1 MGVFLIEKIPKFAK
15 KSMSHSHS
23 HEHHPISEVN
33 LNSKKLRNAFYI
45 GIFLNSAFVVIEAVV
60 GWWQNSLALLS
71 DAGHNLSDV
80 VSLVLA
86 LVAFKLMYSK
96 ATQKYT
102 YGYKKITVLVALL
115 NAVILFIAVGVII
128 YESIYRFYH
137 PEPLQGK
144 IMAIVAFIGIIINSL
159 TAYFF
164 MKDKDTDLNVKGAYL
179 HMAAD
184 ALVSL
189 GVVVA
194 GVVIIFTDW
203 FWLDAVMSIVI
214 ALVILYG
221 TWELFSHSLK
231 LALDG
236 VPEGIDFNKL
246 KEEIL
251 EIEGVKDFKHLHI
264 WALSTTEN
272 ALTAHLQVDKS
283 LSHDEIENLKDRV
296 KHELEH
302 YKVHHVTLEIYF
314 NDREFKEEEML

>member
-1 MGVFLIEKIPKFAK
+1 
-15 KSMSHSHS
+15 
-23 HEHHPISEVN
+23 
-33 LNSKKLRNAFYI
+33 
-45 GIFLNSAFVVIEAVV
+45 VIEAAV

-80 VSLVLA
+80 VSLILA
-86 LVAFKLMYSK
+86 LIAFKLMYSK
-96 ATQKYT
+96 ATQSYT
-102 YGYKKITVLVALL
+102 YGYKKVTVLVALL
-115 NAVILFIAVGVII
+115 NAIILFLAVGGII
-128 YESIYRFYH
+128 YEAIIRFYH
-137 PEPLQGK
+137 PQPLQGK

-164 MKDKDTDLNVKGAYL
+164 MKDKDADLNVKGAYL

-189 GVVVA
+189 GVVIA
-194 GVVIIFTDW
+194 GVVIIFTNW
-203 FWLDAVMSIVI
+203 FWLDSVMSIVI

-221 TWELFSHSLK
+221 TWSLFTQSLK

-236 VPEGIDFNKL
+236 VPEGVDFNKL
-246 KEEIL
+246 KEQIL
-251 EIEGVKDFKHLHI
+251 GIEGVKDFKHLHI

-283 LSHDEIENLKDRV
+283 LSLDQIENLKDKV

-302 YKVHHVTLEIYF
+302 YNVHHSTLEIYF

>member
-1 MGVFLIEKIPKFAK
+1 
-15 KSMSHSHS
+15 MSHSHDHS
-23 HEHHPISEVN
+23 HSHIPAMD
-33 LNSKKLRNAFYI
+33 LNSKKIRNAFYI
-45 GIFLNSAFVVIEAVV
+45 GIFLNVVFVVIEAIV
-60 GWWQNSLALLS
+60 GWRQNSLALLS

-80 VSLVLA
+80 VSLVLS
-86 LVAFKLMYSK
+86 LIAFKLMYSK
-96 ATQKYT
+96 ATQSYT
-102 YGYKKITVLVALL
+102 YGYKKVTVLVALF
-115 NAVILFIAVGVII
+115 NALLLFAAVGGII
-128 YESIYRFYH
+128 YEAIFRFYN
-137 PEPLQGK
+137 PQPLQGK
-144 IMAIVAFIGIIINSL
+144 TMAIVAFVGIIINSL

-164 MKDKDTDLNVKGAYL
+164 MKDKDADLNVKGAYL

-189 GVVVA
+189 GVVIA
-194 GVVIIFTDW
+194 GVVIIFTNW

-221 TWELFSHSLK
+221 TWSLFTQSLK

-236 VPEGIDFNKL
+236 VPEGVDFNKL

-251 EIEGVKDFKHLHI
+251 GIEGVKDFKHLHI

-272 ALTAHLQVDKS
+272 ALTAHLQVEKS
-283 LSHDEIENLKDRV
+283 LSLDEIETLKDKV

-302 YKVHHVTLEIYF
+302 FNVQHITLEIYF

>member
-1 MGVFLIEKIPKFAK
+1 
-15 KSMSHSHS
+15 MSHDHVHSHS
-23 HEHHPISEVN
+23 EIK

-45 GIFLNSAFVVIEAVV
+45 GILLNIVFVVIEAVV
-60 GWWQNSLALLS
+60 GWLQNSLALLS

-80 VSLVLA
+80 ISLVLS
-86 LVAFKLMYSK
+86 LIAFKLMYSK
-96 ATQKYT
+96 ATQSYT
-102 YGYKKITVLVALL
+102 YGYKKVTVLVALF
-115 NAVILFIAVGVII
+115 NALLLFAAVGGII
-128 YESIYRFYH
+128 YEAIFRFYN
-137 PEPLQGK
+137 PQPLQGK
-144 IMAIVAFIGIIINSL
+144 VMAIVAFVGIIINSI

-164 MKDKDTDLNVKGAYL
+164 MKDKDADLNVKGAYL

-189 GVVVA
+189 GVVIA
-194 GVVIIFTDW
+194 GVVIIFTNW
-203 FWLDAVMSIVI
+203 FWLDAAMSIVI

-221 TWELFSHSLK
+221 TWSLFTQSLK

-236 VPEGIDFNKL
+236 VPEGVDFNKL

-251 EIEGVKDFKHLHI
+251 GIDGVKDFKHLHI

-272 ALTAHLQVDKS
+272 ALTAHLQVKKS
-283 LSHDEIENLKDRV
+283 LSLDEIETLKDKV

-302 YKVHHVTLEIYF
+302 FNVQHVTLEIYF

>member
-1 MGVFLIEKIPKFAK
+1 
-15 KSMSHSHS
+15 MSHSHDHGHS
-23 HEHHPISEVN
+23 HVPALD

-45 GIFLNSAFVVIEAVV
+45 GIFLNVVFVVIEAVV
-60 GWWQNSLALLS
+60 GWRQNSLALLS

-80 VSLVLA
+80 VSLVLS
-86 LVAFKLMYSK
+86 LIAFKLMYSK
-96 ATQKYT
+96 ATQSYT
-102 YGYKKITVLVALL
+102 YGYKKVTVLVALF
-115 NAVILFIAVGVII
+115 NALLLFAAVGGII
-128 YESIYRFYH
+128 YEAIFRFYN
-137 PEPLQGK
+137 PQPLQGK
-144 IMAIVAFIGIIINSL
+144 TMAIVAFVGIIINSV

-164 MKDKDTDLNVKGAYL
+164 MKDKDADLNVKGAYL

-189 GVVVA
+189 GVVIA
-194 GVVIIFTDW
+194 GVVIIFTNW

-221 TWELFSHSLK
+221 TWSLFTQSLK

-236 VPEGIDFNKL
+236 VPEGVDFNKL

-251 EIEGVKDFKHLHI
+251 GIDGVKDFKHLHI

-272 ALTAHLQVDKS
+272 ALTAHLKVEKS
-283 LSHDEIENLKDRV
+283 LSLDEIETLKDKV
-296 KHELEH
+296 KYELEH
-302 YKVHHVTLEIYF
+302 FNVQHITLEIYF